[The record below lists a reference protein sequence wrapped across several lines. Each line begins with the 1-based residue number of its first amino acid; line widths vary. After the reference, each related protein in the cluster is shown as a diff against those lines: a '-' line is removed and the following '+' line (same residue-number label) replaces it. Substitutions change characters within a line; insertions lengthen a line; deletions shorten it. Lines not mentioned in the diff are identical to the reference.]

1 MPGAASSPT
10 SFADSSCGIGCQ
22 DTTALMQ
29 AESHRRLRAKERI
42 PFELR
47 VVVNPV
53 LSFPTEETALFEE
66 ACLSVPGYAAT
77 VRRFKEVIVSGFD
90 QNGKAVEWHATGWAA
105 RILQHEVDH
114 LDGKI
119 YIDRAETGSQYKVL
133 PGMASGEKR
142 WLVAIAALVV
152 GVTAWANQ
160 NRQAIFAPQGSGATK
175 NAGGHGG

>member
-1 MPGAASSPT
+1 
-10 SFADSSCGIGCQ
+10 
-22 DTTALMQ
+22 MQ

-90 QNGKAVEWHATGWAA
+90 QNGKVIQLAQALLNPAAGALTPDTCVQAVEWHATGWAA